1 MAEDSIDV
9 LANGV
14 RHFIKNPI
22 MLAPFICLLIVFIIL
37 TIIEGAI
44 LSIYLSNYIGSLFQ
58 STNDIYYSLIMLF
71 IYAVVLLLTASF
83 FGAGLTGMAK
93 TAVATGKTSFS
104 DMVTYGKKGFLKFF
118 ELSVVFVVLG
128 LLALIFFIPLYLQL
142 GSFTDLLTGYLLV
155 DLATFLSKLGIAY
168 MAFSAGVVLSVIY
181 FLVLWIAFF
190 YAYYAAIVDDLS
202 FVNALKKSV
211 SMLKNKKALGFVI
224 LLTLFIAVLIDGS
237 SLFVWIFS
245 FLGPLSVLGPYVYDI
260 LVMVILTFGYV
271 CGARMYMTIEGQSVS
286 DAKND

>member
-1 MAEDSIDV
+1 MTEDTIDV

-22 MLAPFICLLIVFIIL
+22 TLAPFICLLIVFILL

-71 IYAVVLLLTASF
+71 IYVVVLLLTASF

-93 TAVATGKTSFS
+93 TAVETGKTNFS
-104 DMVTYGKKGFLKFF
+104 DMIAYGKKGFLRFF
-118 ELSVVFVVLG
+118 ELTLLFIILS

-142 GSFTDLLTGYLLV
+142 GSFTEVLTGYLLV
-155 DLATFLSKLGIAY
+155 DFATMLSKLGIAY
-168 MAFSAGVVLSVIY
+168 MAFSAGLVLTVIY
-181 FLVLWIAFF
+181 LLVLWIVFF
-190 YAYYAAIVDDLS
+190 YAYYAVIVDELS
-202 FVNALKKSV
+202 FTNGLKKSV

-224 LLTLFIAVLIDGS
+224 VLTLFTLVMIDGS

-245 FLGPLSVLGPYVYDI
+245 LLGPLSVLGPYVYDI
-260 LVMVILTFGYV
+260 LVMIILTFGYI
-271 CGARMYMTIEGQSVS
+271 CGARMYMVIEGKTVS